1 MKKGIV
7 LVALSA
13 LLLAVPATA
22 ERIYVPALGAT
33 AADGS
38 ALATQVR
45 AGGRVLANLPAASR
59 AGLIPLDADRALEV
73 SAWAVDREGRDVTE
87 LPVFTD
93 QEAYSA
99 GVDVPLD
106 RLERP
111 RALGSL
117 QVGAA
122 NLSEQT
128 ASCQATFF
136 AQDGRR
142 LAEVPFEVAP
152 LSLARRDALASVKS
166 GRATEVRVTCDQSFY
181 PFGVAADAGGPF
193 IVKGVGPNGSCL
205 QTLTL
210 IKQPNNIFTTQTTAA
225 VFHEATKA
233 APKGILCVQSL
244 NEIKIAKAIYEWDV
258 TVGPWSSRDKSGVH
272 NLGYFFLDRF
282 RSGTVGNVNILGP
295 NKNLL
300 KVAQNVGMPAGS
312 NTNTKKAFEA
322 QTGATYHNVYTFDA
336 ANKTATLVVT
346 QNGTEVSRLTVD
358 TKPGNNQTLIIKPFT
373 QTGLAMVMEFG
384 NYLGQHHPEEASVG
398 WKYAAFRLTLV
409 PK

>member
-1 MKKGIV
+1 MKKGFV

-22 ERIYVPALGAT
+22 ERIYVPALGVT

-45 AGGRVLANLPAASR
+45 AGGRLLANLPAASR
-59 AGLIPLDADRALEV
+59 AGLIPLDADPSLV
-73 SAWAVDREGRDVTE
+73 SAWAVDRAGRDVTE

-93 QEAYSA
+93 QEAYAA

-111 RALGSL
+111 RALASL

-122 NLSEQT
+122 NLSEQA

-136 AQDGRR
+136 AKDGRR
-142 LAEVPFEVAP
+142 LAEVPFEIAP
-152 LSLARRDALASVKS
+152 LSLARQDALGVVKS
-166 GRATEVRVTCDQSFY
+166 GRATEVRVTCDQSFF

-193 IVKGVGPNGSCL
+193 IVKGIGPNGSCL

-233 APKGILCVQSL
+233 NPKGILCVQSL
-244 NEIKIAKAIYEWDV
+244 NEIRIAKAIYEWDV

-282 RSGTVGNVNILGP
+282 RSGTVGNVNVLGP

-312 NTNTKKAFEA
+312 NTNTKKGFEA
-322 QTGATYHNVYTFDA
+322 QIGATYHNVYTFDA

-358 TKPGNNQTLIIKPFT
+358 TKPGNNQTLVIKPFT